1 MNNHK
6 VVVIGGG
13 IAGMEASAY
22 LSSMG
27 FSVALLEKDNQLGGH
42 LLKWDRLF
50 PTNRKAHDVLE
61 FFKEGIEHKVEVV
74 LNAEIIG
81 VDRLEGEYRVKT
93 RDGKVYEAN
102 AILISTGYEVFDA
115 HRKEE
120 YGYGIYDNVI
130 TSVDLEDWFSRNREF
145 VNAQGKVPKRVG
157 FVHCVGS
164 RDEKVGNLY
173 CSKICCVN
181 AVKQSI
187 EVKQKI
193 PKADIFCFYMDM
205 RMFGIHFEELYKE
218 AQEKY
223 GITFVRG
230 RLSEASEN
238 MEGQLVLKVEDTLV
252 GRPLKMSVDLLV
264 LMVGFVPSQGTRKM
278 GEILGLNFDSTG
290 FLGIL
295 DEHTLPNETV
305 MPGVFVAGT
314 CTSPKSINDTI
325 TDARSAAAQITS
337 YLKGHKIAARRP
349 VNAE

>member
-1 MNNHK
+1 
-6 VVVIGGG
+6 
-13 IAGMEASAY
+13 MEASAY
-22 LSSMG
+22 LAAMG
-27 FSVALLEKDNQLGGH
+27 FQVALLEKDNILGGH

-50 PTNRKAHDVLE
+50 PNNRKGSEVLE
-61 FFKEGIEHKVEVV
+61 FLRKGIEHKVEIV
-74 LNAEIIG
+74 LNADIIG
-81 VDRLEGEYRVKT
+81 VDKLEGEYRVKT
-93 RDGKVYEAN
+93 RDGRVFEAN
-102 AILISTGYEVFDA
+102 VILISTGYEVFDA

-120 YGYGIYDNVI
+120 YGYGIYDDVI
-130 TSVDLEDWFSRNREF
+130 TSVDLEDWFSRNREMT
-145 VNAQGKVPKRVG
+145 NTQGKLVKRIG

-187 EVKQKI
+187 EIKQKV
-193 PKADIFCFYMDM
+193 PKAEVFCFYMDM

-223 GITFVRG
+223 GISFIRG

-238 MEGQLVLKVEDTLV
+238 IDGQLVLKVEDTLV
-252 GRPLKMSVDLLV
+252 GRPLKMTVDLLV

-278 GEILGLNFDSTG
+278 AEILDLDLDKTG
-290 FLGIL
+290 FLATL
-295 DEHTLPNETV
+295 DEHLLPNETA

-337 YLKGHKIAARRP
+337 YLKGYKISDRRP
-349 VNAE
+349 VKV

>member
-1 MNNHK
+1 
-6 VVVIGGG
+6 
-13 IAGMEASAY
+13 MEASAY
-22 LSSMG
+22 LAAIG
-27 FSVALLEKDNQLGGH
+27 LNVTLLEKDNQLGGH
-42 LLKWDRLF
+42 LLKWHRLF
-50 PTNRKAHDVLE
+50 PNNRKGNEVLE
-61 FFKEGIEHKVEVV
+61 FIRKGIEHKVEIV

-81 VDRLEGEYRVKT
+81 IDRLEGEYRVKT
-93 RDGKVYEAN
+93 RDGRVFEAN
-102 AILISTGYEVFDA
+102 ALLLATGFEVFDA

-130 TSVDLEDWFSRNREF
+130 TSVDLEEWFSRNREIT
-145 VNAQGKVPKRVG
+145 NAQGKLPKKVG

-187 EVKQKI
+187 EVKQKL
-193 PKADIFCFYMDM
+193 PKAEIFCFYMDM
-205 RMFGIHFEELYKE
+205 RMFGIHYEELYKE

-223 GITFVRG
+223 GIGFIRG

-238 MEGQLVLKVEDTLV
+238 IEGQLVLKVEDTLV

-278 GEILGLNFDSTG
+278 AEILGLDLDSTG
-290 FLGIL
+290 FLSTV
-295 DEHTLPNETV
+295 DEHILPNETG

-325 TDARSAAAQITS
+325 TDARAAAAQIAA
-337 YLKGHKIAARRP
+337 YLKEFKIAERRP
-349 VNAE
+349 IKA